1 MSDPVFHT
9 LDVAVYGCASK
20 MATYNE
26 TPMIESPQE
35 MKHTCD
41 QCLKEFSRR
50 KNLKRHIRD
59 VHDMKASHRCGI
71 CSKKFKR
78 RQHKEL
84 HLRTCSLTLGQGVPV
99 PKKKKKSIVA
109 RKLRFTP
116 FIRSSSFGGLATD
129 WSIIYPD
136 EYRYCDPFLQLKSSI
151 KAMKGPIERQLYAKT
166 MKLKYV
172 LSIHVVFEKAC
183 EPDVKT
189 VPSVV
194 FRTDPDLIYS
204 GEELDGCLQ
213 DNAIDLWGKI
223 ETYEG
228 CGSGWTIDHLE
239 RLDASIDSF

>member
-1 MSDPVFHT
+1 MRDPVFHT

-35 MKHTCD
+35 NTCD
-41 QCLKEFSRR
+41 QCLKEFTR
-50 KNLKRHIRD
+50 KADLKRHIRE
-59 VHDMKASHRCGI
+59 VHDMKAPHRCGI

-78 RQHKEL
+78 KQHKEL
-84 HLRTCSLTLGQGVPV
+84 HLRTCSLALGQGVSE
-99 PKKKKKSIVA
+99 PKKKKSTVA

-116 FIRSSSFGGLATD
+116 FIRSSSFGGAATE

-136 EYRYCDPFLQLKSSI
+136 EYRYCDPLLQLKTSI
-151 KAMKGPIERQLYAKT
+151 TAMKGPIERQLYAKT

-172 LSIHVVFEKAC
+172 LSIHLVFEKAC

-189 VPSVV
+189 IPSVV
-194 FRTDPDLIYS
+194 FRTDAIPIYTGSDLDEI
-204 GEELDGCLQ
+204 LK
-213 DNAIDLWGKI
+213 DNAVDLWEKI
-223 ETYEG
+223 DTYEG

-239 RLDASIDSF
+239 RLDASIYSF

>member
-1 MSDPVFHT
+1 
-9 LDVAVYGCASK
+9 
-20 MATYNE
+20 
-26 TPMIESPQE
+26 
-35 MKHTCD
+35 
-41 QCLKEFSRR
+41 
-50 KNLKRHIRD
+50 
-59 VHDMKASHRCGI
+59 MKASHRCGI

-84 HLRTCSLTLGQGVPV
+84 HLRTCSLALGQGVSEPE
-99 PKKKKKSIVA
+99 KKKKSTVA

-129 WSIIYPD
+129 WSIMYPD

-151 KAMKGPIERQLYAKT
+151 TAMKGPIERQLYAKT

-194 FRTDPDLIYS
+194 FRTDPDLVYTGS
-204 GEELDGCLQ
+204 ELDEILADG
-213 DNAIDLWGKI
+213 AVELWEKI

-228 CGSGWTIDHLE
+228 CGSGWIIDRLE
-239 RLDASIDSF
+239 RLDAQIFSF